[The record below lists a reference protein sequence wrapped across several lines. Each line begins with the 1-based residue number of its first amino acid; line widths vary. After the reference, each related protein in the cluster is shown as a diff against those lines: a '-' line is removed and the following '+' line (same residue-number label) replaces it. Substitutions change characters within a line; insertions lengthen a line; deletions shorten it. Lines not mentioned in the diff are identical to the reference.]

1 MGRLILLILLIAAI
15 WLVWRAFGPSSWKQQ
30 AQHAPEIK
38 GPDDDP
44 NFLWELE
51 KQRFKRERDRIK
63 REEELKR
70 QRERRDQG
78 KGGLGPQGP
87 GGAAEN

>member
-1 MGRLILLILLIAAI
+1 MGRLILLVLLIAAI
-15 WLVWRAFGPSSWKQQ
+15 WIVWRAFGPASWRQQ
-30 AQHAPEIK
+30 PQQPLEIK

-51 KQRFKRERDRIK
+51 KQRFKRERDRI
-63 REEELKR
+63 REQEALKR

-78 KGGLGPQGP
+78 KNGFDPNGSSGSSQI
-87 GGAAEN
+87 